1 VKLVVMPDD
10 ADLASDLRDVALLA
24 TRPERLDLTLATA
37 LDALAEVVP
46 YDLAAVLELS
56 GQRLVV
62 RCARGRLANERV
74 ASHELDLTAAP
85 ELRAAIASGR
95 PRAFTEAE
103 HDRAHGGEGDPYHGV
118 VDLPPGHSC
127 LVVPLA
133 VAGRTIG
140 AMTFDRAVCGRY
152 NERAIALVTV
162 YGQLVSLAMAVAAA
176 NRDLARRNAA
186 LAEQNRALADDEPT
200 GAGDFAHS
208 AAPAMAEAIALARQV
223 APTSAAVLITGE
235 TGTGKEVAA
244 RAIHAWSRRAAQ
256 PFLKLNCS
264 ALPEHLVESELFGH
278 VKGAFSG
285 AERERPGRFLA
296 ADGGTLL
303 LDEIGDLP
311 LAAQAKLLRVL
322 QEGAFEPV
330 GSDRTLRVD
339 VRIIAATHVDLPT
352 AVAAGRFRA
361 DLYHRLA
368 VFPIHLPPLRER
380 CEDVPRLA
388 QALLARIAARHRGG
402 PWSLSAAAINGLVG
416 YAWPGNVREL
426 EHALERAAILAP
438 EGRIEPRHLAFP
450 AAATAAAPTAPVP
463 SPSAAPAPAP
473 TADALAALERQA
485 ILAALAAARGRV
497 YGAGGA
503 AARLG
508 LKPSTLQHRMRK
520 HGIAKP

>member
-1 VKLVVMPDD
+1 
-10 ADLASDLRDVALLA
+10 
-24 TRPERLDLTLATA
+24 
-37 LDALAEVVP
+37 
-46 YDLAAVLELS
+46 
-56 GQRLVV
+56 
-62 RCARGRLANERV
+62 
-74 ASHELDLTAAP
+74 
-85 ELRAAIASGR
+85 
-95 PRAFTEAE
+95 
-103 HDRAHGGEGDPYHGV
+103 
-118 VDLPPGHSC
+118 
-127 LVVPLA
+127 
-133 VAGRTIG
+133 
-140 AMTFDRAVCGRY
+140 
-152 NERAIALVTV
+152 
-162 YGQLVSLAMAVAAA
+162 
-176 NRDLARRNAA
+176 
-186 LAEQNRALADDEPT
+186 
-200 GAGDFAHS
+200 
-208 AAPAMAEAIALARQV
+208 MAEAIALARQV

-278 VKGAFSG
+278 VKGSFSG
-285 AERERPGRFLA
+285 AERDRPGRFLA

-330 GSDRTLRVD
+330 GSDRTVRVD
-339 VRIIAATHVDLPT
+339 VRIIAATHVDLPA

-402 PWSLSAAAINGLVG
+402 PWSLSAAAIHGLVG
-416 YAWPGNVREL
+416 YPWPGNVREL

-450 AAATAAAPTAPVP
+450 GAAARAAPGAQLPV
-463 SPSAAPAPAP
+463 APAPSV
-473 TADALAALERQA
+473 DALAAVERQS
-485 ILAALAAARGRV
+485 ILAALASSRGRV
-497 YGAGGA
+497 YGERGA

>member
-1 VKLVVMPDD
+1 MPTDSPD
-10 ADLASDLRDVALLA
+10 FAADLRDVATLA
-24 TRPERLDLTLATA
+24 TRPERLDLTLAAA

-46 YDLAAVLELS
+46 YDLAVVLELV
-56 GQRLVV
+56 GQRLQV
-62 RCARGRLANERV
+62 RCARGPLANAKV
-74 ASHELDLTAAP
+74 SAHELDLTRAP
-85 ELRAAIASGR
+85 ELKAAIASGK

-118 VDLPPGHSC
+118 VDLPHGHSC

-133 VAGRTIG
+133 VGGKSIG
-140 AMTFDRAVCGRY
+140 AMTFDRSVCGRY
-152 NERAIALVTV
+152 EDKTIALVTV
-162 YGQLVSLAMAVAAA
+162 YGQLVSLAMAVASA
-176 NRDLARRNAA
+176 NRELAKRNDA
-186 LAEQNRALADDEPT
+186 LAEQNRALSDDLPV
-200 GAGDFAHS
+200 GAGDFSQS
-208 AAPAMAEAIALARQV
+208 ASSSMANAVALAKQV

-244 RAIHAWSRRAAQ
+244 RAIHGWSRRAAK

-285 AERERPGRFLA
+285 AERDRPGRFLA

-311 LAAQAKLLRVL
+311 LSAQAKLLRVL

-330 GSDRTLRVD
+330 GSDKTVQVD
-339 VRIIAATHVDLPT
+339 VRMIAATHVDLPR
-352 AVAAGRFRA
+352 AVSEGRFRA

-380 CEDVPRLA
+380 VEDIPQLA
-388 QALLARIAARHRGG
+388 QVLLARIAARHRGG
-402 PWSLSAAAINGLVG
+402 PWSLSAAAVRSLVL
-416 YAWPGNVREL
+416 YTWPGNVREL

-438 EGRIEPRHLAFP
+438 DGRIEPHHLAFP
-450 AAATAAAPTAPVP
+450 GSMAPKPTAPASPTLATAAAP
-463 SPSAAPAPAP
+463 
-473 TADALAALERQA
+473 LAAVERQA
-485 ILAALAAARGRV
+485 ILAALAASGGKV
-497 YGAGGA
+497 YGAKGA
-503 AARLG
+503 ATRLG

-520 HGIAKP
+520 HGIEKP